1 MMGFL
6 GGSAVN
12 NLPVMQKPQEPQAWS
27 LGWEDPL
34 EEEMETH
41 SSIIAWK
48 IPWTRSLVGYT
59 PRGHKESDTTEWLHF
74 HFLFQEKK

>member
-6 GGSAVN
+6 GGSVVN

-34 EEEMETH
+34 EEEMAAH
-41 SSIIAWK
+41 SSTQLENPMDGGAW
-48 IPWTRSLVGYT
+48 
-59 PRGHKESDTTEWLHF
+59 
-74 HFLFQEKK
+74 